1 MFLLTCWLRV
11 SRLEAAGRW
20 QLSGLQGVANP
31 SAFAD
36 RLGPLG
42 MLRTRE
48 SAPARIPI
56 APLLLL
62 YML

>member
-1 MFLLTCWLRV
+1 MSLLTCWLRV
-11 SRLEAAGRW
+11 SMLEAAGRW
-20 QLSGLQGVANP
+20 QLSGL
-31 SAFAD
+31 
-36 RLGPLG
+36 GPLS

-62 YML
+62 YMLWNVTWV